1 LKTPNQPTLPGNI
14 TIRDQTIN
22 NGFLNLASFT
32 LTVTRNETI
41 SGGTIS
47 NRTLNVRGYNLLQN
61 TTVNRTITLIKTD
74 SNNDDTTGGNI
85 YNGSTTIRNNDN
97 CRWRHANSNGDN
109 FNSIV
114 TFIKASSG
122 DL

>member
-1 LKTPNQPTLPGNI
+1 
-14 TIRDQTIN
+14 
-22 NGFLNLASFT
+22 
-32 LTVTRNETI
+32 LTVTRNATI
-41 SGGTIS
+41 LGGTIS
-47 NRTLNVRGYNLLQN
+47 NGTLNVRDYNSLQN
-61 TTVNRTITLIKTD
+61 TTYNEIITIIKTG